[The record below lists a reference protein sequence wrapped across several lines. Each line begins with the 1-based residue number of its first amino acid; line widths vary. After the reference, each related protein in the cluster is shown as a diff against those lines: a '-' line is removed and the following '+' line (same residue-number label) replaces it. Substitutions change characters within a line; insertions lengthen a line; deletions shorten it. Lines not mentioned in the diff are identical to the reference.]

1 MQQDIRISDEQL
13 VERIREGRTTDFAL
27 LVHRHAPS
35 LLHFVG
41 RMLPVQEEAEE
52 VVQDAMLSAYQ
63 RLGDFDASRAPFAV
77 WLKRIAFNTTTHRL
91 RVRRPQFVPMDEHH
105 AEAGPTESDEL
116 DRLLADGKPDR
127 TELLDKALE
136 LLSAEERMLI
146 HLFYTD
152 ERPLRE
158 ISFILDCSVTALT
171 SRLHRIRKK
180 LYVTINRLSNEYQR
194 RP

>member
-1 MQQDIRISDEQL
+1 MQQDTRISDEQL
-13 VERIREGRTTDFAL
+13 VERIMAGRTTDFAL
-27 LVHRHAPS
+27 LVRRHAPR

-52 VVQDAMLSAYQ
+52 VVQDALLATYQ
-63 RLGDFDASRAPFAV
+63 RLGDYNASRAPFAV
-77 WLKRIAFNTTTHRL
+77 WLKRIAFNTATHRL
-91 RVRRPQFVPMDEHH
+91 RDRRTAFVPMEETH
-105 AEAGPTESDEL
+105 AGTAPTDGDEL
-116 DRLLADGKPDR
+116 DHLLSDEGPDKA
-127 TELLDKALE
+127 ELLDRALD

-158 ISFILDCSVTALT
+158 ISFVLDCSVTALT